1 VGCALPG
8 PIQLRILRQVFAEIK
23 EIVDHLFSQGVATL
37 GHGFPAFEILKA
49 LIDGSKQFAG
59 I

>member
-1 VGCALPG
+1 
-8 PIQLRILRQVFAEIK
+8 LRQVFAEIK